1 MVPIVSG
8 GQMVKPWRAST
19 IVMVVAFS
27 LVMLLLALAAGF
39 LSEPQHVERF
49 IDSSTP
55 KVHWVGDNP
64 MNIEFKPDIYRLEK
78 ATLGSF
84 DVKTWPDLFLAAP
97 GLPSNLKGA
106 NGNAV
111 ATVLAV
117 DPLDAG
123 HWSGRP
129 TFQMPTGYIV
139 GLANLTAALG
149 MTCGH
154 DWVGRTIGYTDR
166 TSLLFVL
173 SVLHGHRIARESV
186 RIVRVPK
193 VYWDKLEAVLTET
206 IGLIV
211 TYVVPGS
218 PMHKLI
224 LMQNVSV
231 MGFQGIE
238 AARIGLTS
246 PHVKL
251 ESVNMGVVFGA
262 GVAQVMGRERT
273 SRVPTLALTGVMIDG
288 PVDVAR
294 AQILEGADSVGG
306 RIVAMGVET
315 RGGASTETFAEPFVS
330 RLEWPETQDDERYQ
344 CYGEK
349 KATTRA
355 ACNSPYDPAGLP
367 KDLPTVWDRPC
378 ESKEDCPYVSGS
390 RGGCNDGTCELPVGV
405 QRKSFRTAMED
416 PPYQPFCYNAK
427 DPWDRSGCE
436 SVRDPSYAFKGDG
449 GFIDLRATADD
460 ILLES

>member
-1 MVPIVSG
+1 
-8 GQMVKPWRAST
+8 MVKPWRAST

-39 LSEPQHVERF
+39 LAEPQHVERF

-64 MNIEFKPDIYRLEK
+64 MNIEFKLDIYRLEK

-97 GLPSNLKGA
+97 GLPSNLKDA
-106 NGNAV
+106 DGNAA
-111 ATVLAV
+111 ATVLTV

-206 IGLIV
+206 IGVIV

-288 PVDVAR
+288 PVDTAK

-315 RGGASTETFAEPFVS
+315 RGGAEKETFTEPFAEPFVS

>member
-1 MVPIVSG
+1 MLSILPMRP
-8 GQMVKPWRAST
+8 QWKAST
-19 IVMVVAFS
+19 IVMISAFMI
-27 LVMLLLALAAGF
+27 VMLMLALAAGF
-39 LSEPQHVERF
+39 LAEPQPVEHF
-49 IDSSTP
+49 IDSSSP
-55 KVHWVGDNP
+55 KIHWVGDNP

-84 DVKTWPDLFLAAP
+84 DVKTWPDIFPAAP
-97 GLPSNLKGA
+97 DLPINLKA
-106 NGNAV
+106 PAT

-166 TSLLFVL
+166 TSLLFIL
-173 SVLHGHRIARESV
+173 TVLHGHRIARESV

-193 VYWDKLEAVLTET
+193 VYWDKLEEVLTET
-206 IGLIV
+206 VGVIV

-238 AARIGLTS
+238 AARIRLTS

-251 ESVNMGVVFGA
+251 ESVNMGVIFGA

-288 PVDVAR
+288 PVDAAK

-315 RGGASTETFAEPFVS
+315 RGGAGTETFVS
-330 RLEWPETQDDERYQ
+330 RLEWPDTQDDERYQ

-390 RGGCNDGTCELPVGV
+390 RGGCIDGSCELPVGV
-405 QRKSFRTAMED
+405 QRKSFRTAVAE

-436 SVRDPSYAFKGDG
+436 SVRDPVYAFKGDG